1 MSDFDTIR
9 ETLVR
14 ISPIPDWSVNERAE
28 EALVALSRVQAASEQ
43 TEKALADPERV
54 ARLFHESYE
63 RLAPQF
69 AYRTRQA
76 SAVPFDDVPEN
87 NRNLMIA
94 AAGEVCKELTVLR
107 DKDTR

>member
-1 MSDFDTIR
+1 MTADFDAIR
-9 ETLVR
+9 QYLKAGIGVS
-14 ISPIPDWSVNERAE
+14 IFQ
-28 EALVALSRVQAASEQ
+28 ALAALSRIEAAAEQA
-43 TEKALADPERV
+43 EKTLADPERV

-94 AAGEVCKELTVLR
+94 AAGEVCAALSLLR
-107 DKDTR
+107 GKDTR